1 VSTAIE
7 DAACVTARVAV
18 CVELL

>member
-1 VSTAIE
+1 VSTAVE
-7 DAACVTARVAV
+7 DAACVTVRVAV